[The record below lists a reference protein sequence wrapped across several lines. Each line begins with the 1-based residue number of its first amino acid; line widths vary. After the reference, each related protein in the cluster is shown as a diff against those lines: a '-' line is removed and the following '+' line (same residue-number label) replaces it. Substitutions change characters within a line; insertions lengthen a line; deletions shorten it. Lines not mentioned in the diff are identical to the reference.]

1 MTANTAE
8 TDVKSYRITVVNRN
22 QEFLCRQ
29 DKTLL
34 AGMEQKGVRCIEVGC
49 RGGGCGM
56 CKIRILD
63 GKFESK
69 RMSRQHVSA
78 EEEKQGFALSCRIVP
93 CSDMVIE
100 SDHFTPA
107 Q

>member
-1 MTANTAE
+1 MMANTVE
-8 TDVKSYRITVVNRN
+8 TETRSYRITVVNRE
-22 QEFLCRQ
+22 QSYLCPEG
-29 DKTLL
+29 KTLL
-34 AGMEQKGVRCIEVGC
+34 LGMELKGAKCIEVGC

-69 RMSRQHVSA
+69 RMSRLHITEA
-78 EEEKQGFALSCRIVP
+78 EQQQGFALSCRILP
-93 CSDMVIE
+93 RSDMVIE
-100 SDHFTPA
+100 SDHFKPA